1 MATDHE
7 RDAMPPQAKM
17 EKYLF
22 NAQAVALQGSI
33 RKPYF
38 QELGDHLAISTY
50 AHSAGRTEA
59 THRDFALGEDIRYEF
74 ARTSIEAVET
84 GTVRETRL
92 IAQVVG
98 LRIGRRLSV
107 GEVTCQL
114 HSLYDSRTYPGRCR
128 PRILPAGSTIRELRI
143 DGSLQELHL
152 PKAFNAE
159 EEREAFFR
167 GEREEDRTL
176 QPGGIPEPIHVR
188 DLGTIFYAEWTWVYP
203 DKHEQRLTMLRLAL
217 GSDLGAQ
224 IVVAMGGTDGT
235 GWPPTVN

>member
-1 MATDHE
+1 
-7 RDAMPPQAKM
+7 M

-22 NAQAVALQGSI
+22 NAQAVALAGSI

-50 AHSAGRTEA
+50 AHSAGRSEA
-59 THRDFALGEDIRYEF
+59 TRRDFALGEDIRYEF

-84 GTVRETRL
+84 GTICQTSL

-98 LRIGRRLSV
+98 LRIGGRLSV

-114 HSLYDSRTYPGRCR
+114 HSLYDSSTYPLQCR
-128 PRILPAGSTIRELRI
+128 PRISPAGSTIRDLRI
-143 DGSLQELHL
+143 DGHLQELHL
-152 PKAFNAE
+152 PPAFNAE
-159 EEREAFFR
+159 EKRDAFFR
-167 GEREEDRTL
+167 GERDEDRTL
-176 QPGGIPEPIHVR
+176 QPGPIPEPIHVPGF
-188 DLGTIFYAEWTWVYP
+188 GTIFYAEWTWVYP
-203 DKHEQRLTMLRLAL
+203 DRHEQRLTMLRLAL
-217 GSDLGAQ
+217 GSTLGAQ